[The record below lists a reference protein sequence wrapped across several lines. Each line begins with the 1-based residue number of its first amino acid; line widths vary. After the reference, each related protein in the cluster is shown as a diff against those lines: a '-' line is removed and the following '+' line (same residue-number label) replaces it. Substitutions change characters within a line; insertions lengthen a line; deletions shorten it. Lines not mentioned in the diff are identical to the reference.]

1 MKKVFQIK
9 DFDLIYN
16 DYPKMDGG
24 GTSIGLD
31 FVNLL
36 DKHYPGKKFNR
47 CLEWCSGPGFIG
59 FNLLLN
65 NYCQELCLV
74 DNFKPALDCALHSL
88 NGSNLPVTTYCIDQ
102 IAKLPP
108 KEVFDLIV
116 SNPPHF
122 STEVYQQEVTKKNSK
137 RIYYDLDWK
146 IHHEFFQNI
155 KKHLL
160 PNGIILLQ
168 ESAWGCNY
176 TTFDSILNEFDLTVS
191 NHYNACNL
199 VVNDYPIF
207 YLEITHK

>member
-1 MKKVFQIK
+1 MKKVFQINN
-9 DFDLIYN
+9 FDLIYN

-102 IAKLPP
+102 IANLPP

-122 STEVYQQEVTKKNSK
+122 STEVYQQEV
-137 RIYYDLDWK
+137 
-146 IHHEFFQNI
+146 
-155 KKHLL
+155 
-160 PNGIILLQ
+160 
-168 ESAWGCNY
+168 
-176 TTFDSILNEFDLTVS
+176 
-191 NHYNACNL
+191 
-199 VVNDYPIF
+199 
-207 YLEITHK
+207 